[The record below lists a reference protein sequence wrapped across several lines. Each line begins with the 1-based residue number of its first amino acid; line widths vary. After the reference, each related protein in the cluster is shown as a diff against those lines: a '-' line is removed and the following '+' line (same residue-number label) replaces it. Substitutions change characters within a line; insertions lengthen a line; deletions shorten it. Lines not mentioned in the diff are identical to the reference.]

1 MSPPEHKR
9 VKRKPPPKQTEAG
22 VAFPTTLGTDITHV
36 FRIISPM
43 HKLAKSILLS
53 RAIDSE
59 SDAKERGRISHKS
72 RDVRKTKA
80 ISNVMVKNN
89 RTAKRLPFRE
99 AGDLNIFKCRIRNRT
114 TAKR

>member
-59 SDAKERGRISHKS
+59 SDAKERGRSHTSQEMFGKQKLFQMLWLRTIVQQKGCS
-72 RDVRKTKA
+72 LIRWRFHKCA
-80 ISNVMVKNN
+80 CSNVHAKN
-89 RTAKRLPFRE
+89 LY
-99 AGDLNIFKCRIRNRT
+99 
-114 TAKR
+114 

>member
-89 RTAKRLPFRE
+89 RTAKKAALQRGGRFE
-99 AGDLNIFKCRIRNRT
+99 YF
-114 TAKR
+114 